1 MRSMELLPPHRIT
14 AETAAQSVKPGPVVE
29 RDIASHPVPASVTA
43 TQTGETE
50 GMAKKKTAAKEG
62 AARAATQN
70 YAGVW
75 DNRIGFGRKPA
86 VVVIDLLQGYTL
98 PGAPLYAPG
107 VVRCV
112 KEVPELLKVARRR
125 KVPVIHT
132 RVLYNPSNFEDG
144 GVWIKKAPVLKSL
157 VPGNKYAEFCREV
170 KPAKGETVI
179 VKNYASC
186 FFGTS
191 LAATLTAMGVD
202 TLIITGCTTSGCIRA
217 SAVDA
222 VQHGFRPIVV
232 RECVGDRHD
241 EPHEANLF
249 DINAKYGDVV
259 SKAEVI
265 RYLNSLR

>member
-1 MRSMELLPPHRIT
+1 
-14 AETAAQSVKPGPVVE
+14 
-29 RDIASHPVPASVTA
+29 
-43 TQTGETE
+43 
-50 GMAKKKTAAKEG
+50 MAKKATSRKAAGG
-62 AARAATQN
+62 ASAGQN

-112 KEVPELLKVARRR
+112 KEVPALLKAARKQ

-132 RVLYNPSNFEDG
+132 RVLYNPANFEDG
-144 GVWIKKAPVLKSL
+144 GVWIRKAPVLKAL
-157 VPGNKYAEFCREV
+157 VPGNKYAEFCPEV
-170 KPAKGETVI
+170 KPPKGETVI

-191 LAATLTAMGVD
+191 LAATLTAQGVD

-241 EPHEANLF
+241 DPHNANLF

-259 SKAEVI
+259 SKAEAI
-265 RYLNSLR
+265 AYLNSPR